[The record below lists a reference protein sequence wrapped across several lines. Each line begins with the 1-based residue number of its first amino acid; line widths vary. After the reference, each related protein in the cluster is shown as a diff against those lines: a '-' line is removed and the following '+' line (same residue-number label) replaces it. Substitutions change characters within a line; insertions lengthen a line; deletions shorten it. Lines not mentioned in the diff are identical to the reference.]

1 MKKVKIAIAD
11 DHPMVINGLK
21 DMLSD
26 QSDITVQ
33 ATYLNGE
40 ELMDGLRTNCPDVLL
55 LDIRMPGE
63 SGIEMVPDI
72 IRHYPSIRILIL
84 TNFDNTLY
92 VHTLM
97 NTGVQ
102 GYLLKNTDKH
112 TLVQAIKQIHAGGQF
127 LSIDIQGKLEQ
138 YRKSL
143 KRNAASKVVLTP
155 REKDILLLIAKEH
168 SNQEIADHLNL
179 SLRTVENYR
188 LNLNLKLEA
197 KNTAG
202 LLLKAIELG
211 IISY

>member
-1 MKKVKIAIAD
+1 MKKIRIAIAD

-21 DMLSD
+21 EMLSD
-26 QSDITVQ
+26 QTDITVQ

-40 ELMDGLRTNCPDVLL
+40 KLMQGFEENCPDVLL

-63 SGIEMVPDI
+63 SGVELVPNI
-72 IRHYPSIRILIL
+72 LKLYPTIRILIL

-97 NTGVQ
+97 NAGAQ
-102 GYLLKNTDKH
+102 GYLLKNTDKN
-112 TLVQAIKQIHAGGQF
+112 TLVQAIKHIYAGNQF
-127 LSIDIQGKLEQ
+127 LNKEIQGKLDQ
-138 YRKSL
+138 YRKGL

-155 REKDILLLIAKEH
+155 REKDIIRLIAKEH
-168 SNQEIADHLNL
+168 SNQEIADILNL

>member
-1 MKKVKIAIAD
+1 MKKIKIAIAD

-26 QSDITVQ
+26 QTDIIVQ

-40 ELMDGLRTNCPDVLL
+40 ALLDGLRVECPDVLL

-63 SGIEMVPDI
+63 SGIELVPDI
-72 IRHYPSIRILIL
+72 TKQYPSMRILIL

-97 NTGVQ
+97 NAGVQ
-102 GYLLKNTDKH
+102 GYLLKNTDTH
-112 TLVQAIKQIHAGGQF
+112 TLVQAIKQIYAGGQF
-127 LSIDIQGKLEQ
+127 LNADTQEKLEQ

-143 KRNAASKVVLTP
+143 KRNATSKVVLTP
-155 REKDILLLIAKEH
+155 REKDILQLIAQEH
-168 SNQEIADHLNL
+168 SNQEIADILNL

-211 IISY
+211 IINY